1 MQTKRTLLSLAML
14 LSLATPLYAANPA
27 STSSADTEA
36 VELAVNQFYVSL
48 NALFTGEV
56 APMNESWSHSSD
68 VTYMGPAGGFQVGW
82 DQVGP
87 VWASQAALKLGGK
100 VEPSELHF
108 NVVGD
113 LAVVNCIE
121 QGNNLDADG
130 QPVHVSIRATNA
142 ASRTAMWN
150 RRSTK
155 PGNPRANRRP
165 TEPER

>member
-1 MQTKRTLLSLAML
+1 MRCKRALLSVAVLAM
-14 LSLATPLYAANPA
+14 LATPLFANPA
-27 STSSADTEA
+27 GSSDTETKS
-36 VELAVNQFYVSL
+36 VELAVAEFYTSL

-56 APMNESWSHSSD
+56 EPMKNIWSHSSD

-87 VWASQAALKLGGK
+87 VWESQAALKLGGK

-113 LAVVNCIE
+113 LAVVSCVE

-130 QPVHVSIRATNA
+130 QPVHVSIRATNVF
-142 ASRTAMWN
+142 
-150 RRSTK
+150 RRENGEWKMIGHHTDLL
-155 PGNPRANRRP
+155 PFLQQ
-165 TEPER
+165 